1 MLIFVVSIPL
11 MLCVKPIV
19 LGCCVKHEDHAD
31 EFKQSDNIEMGNMN
45 E

>member
-19 LGCCVKHEDHAD
+19 LGCCVKHEEDHED
-31 EFKQSDNIEMGNMN
+31 DFKKIAEIEL
-45 E
+45 